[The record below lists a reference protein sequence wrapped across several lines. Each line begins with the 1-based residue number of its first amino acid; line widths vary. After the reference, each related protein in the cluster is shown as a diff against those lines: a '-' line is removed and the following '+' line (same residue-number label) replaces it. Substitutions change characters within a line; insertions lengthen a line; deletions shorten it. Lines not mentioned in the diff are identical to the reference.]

1 MSRST
6 VHALIACALLA
17 APQAG
22 CSQSDENHGHED
34 EHGHEGHGHA
44 KKGDDHE
51 GHGHK
56 KKGDDHEG
64 HGHAKKSD
72 DHEGHGH
79 AKMTYDRTLPE
90 RVKKTRCEHKVPI
103 LQCKNCRYEVGAV
116 KIPQSMLKKE
126 GLVQTAR
133 VSTAPGGVALKLTG
147 EVAFDERKVVH
158 VSPRIGGV
166 ARRVFVTTGDHVK
179 AGAAL
184 VETDSL
190 ELGRLQSRYLQAR
203 ARLKLATYDHEREK
217 RLFAGQIS
225 SARDRLRAAT
235 AVQQARIE
243 LATARDQLRLIGF
256 SDRTLAR
263 LQASTR
269 GKRGGRIVIR
279 APMAGVVVAKHV
291 VPGERL
297 SADKEV
303 LTIADLRSVW
313 VLAAVYERDLARLL
327 TAKAAGKLQAVVKVA
342 AFPGRDFSGVVD
354 YIGATMDEATRTVKV
369 RVAAANEALLL
380 RPGMFADASIYL
392 GKGTKVV
399 LVPDQA
405 VVSDGASRFVFVS
418 AGERLF
424 FRRDVRVGA
433 TRGAKVVIVG
443 GLKAGEE
450 VVVKGAFLLKS
461 DILREKMGAGCAD

>member
-1 MSRST
+1 MTRT
-6 VHALIACALLA
+6 RAGTMITCALLGVMVL
-17 APQAG
+17 G
-22 CSQSDENHGHED
+22 CSQADEAHSEHKHGHPKKAAD
-34 EHGHEGHGHA
+34 HKKAAGHAGHEGQSHDGH
-44 KKGDDHE
+44 DH
-51 GHGHK
+51 
-56 KKGDDHEG
+56 D
-64 HGHAKKSD
+64 S
-72 DHEGHGH
+72 
-79 AKMTYDRTLPE
+79 MRYDRALLA
-90 RVKKTRCEHKVPI
+90 RIKNKKCEHKPAI
-103 LQCKNCRYEVGAV
+103 LECKRCRYEVGAV
-116 KIPQSMLKKE
+116 QIPESMIAEK
-126 GLVQTAR
+126 LVQTAT
-133 VSTAPGGVALKLTG
+133 VSTAPGGAALQLTG

-166 ARRVFVTTGDHVK
+166 ARKVFVTTGDKVK

-369 RVAAANEALLL
+369 RIAVSNKDRLL
-380 RPGMFADASIYL
+380 RPGMFADAAIHL
-392 GKGTKVV
+392 GQGPRVV
-399 LVPDQA
+399 LVPAEA
-405 VVSDGASRFVFVS
+405 VVSDGKHRFVFVR
-418 AGERLF
+418 AGPTLF
-424 FRRDVRVGA
+424 LRRDVRQGA
-433 TRGAKVVIVG
+433 TRGLKVVVDS